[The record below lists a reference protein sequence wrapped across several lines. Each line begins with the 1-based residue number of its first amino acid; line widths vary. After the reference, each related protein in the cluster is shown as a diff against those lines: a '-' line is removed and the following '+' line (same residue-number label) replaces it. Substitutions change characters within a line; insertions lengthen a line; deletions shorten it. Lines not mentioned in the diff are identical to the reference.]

1 MAGRHNAPTTGATR
15 DDGPAGPLLRT
26 GLLLGIGIAGFVDEA
41 IFHQLLQWHPFYWAT
56 DQHGRILSD
65 GFFHSASTLALL
77 WGAFR
82 LWRGDA
88 TWRPPRRRVIL
99 AGLLCGA
106 GGFNA
111 YDGLVQHV
119 ILHLHL
125 VNEHVCPTLNNGA
138 NSILTCRADIP
149 YEVVWLAVALTALG
163 AGIALWRRARAFAT
177 LATAHTAGG
186 DGPGHAIHARDRQR
200 GKKG

>member
-1 MAGRHNAPTTGATR
+1 MDHRGAATVATG

-26 GLLLGIGIAGFVDEA
+26 GILLGIGIAGFVDEA
-41 IFHQLLQWHPFYWAT
+41 LFHQLLQWHTFYWAT

-65 GFFHSASTLALL
+65 GLFHIASTLALL

-82 LWRGDA
+82 LWRGYA
-88 TWRPPRRRVIL
+88 TWNLPRRRVIL

-111 YDGLVQHV
+111 YDGLVQH
-119 ILHLHL
+119 IIFHLHL
-125 VNEHVCPTLNNGA
+125 VNEHVCPRPNDGA

-149 YEVVWLAVALTALG
+149 YEVVWLVVALTVLG
-163 AGIALWRRARAFAT
+163 AGMTLWRRTPHAT
-177 LATAHTAGG
+177 
-186 DGPGHAIHARDRQR
+186 RDRSMPSMR
-200 GKKG
+200 VVGSVESVERRDE